1 MSVDAVNPVI
11 GKEKIKQGSVK
22 VCSHCGTTDTPLW
35 RRTPEGR
42 FICNACGIY
51 WKTNHIHR
59 PVRNSKKPSR
69 STKTRDA
76 CCANCGTSVT
86 SLWRRDHEGQTV
98 CNACG
103 LYYKLHKENRP
114 IKLKKDHI
122 KTRKR
127 RCRGSEDLEQA
138 TAAGHLTSSYTAM
151 PHYPTAQGYVM
162 MAAGVEPQRDQHS
175 PLSDGS
181 VTMVTT
187 SAAPT
192 STQSSV
198 Y

>member
-1 MSVDAVNPVI
+1 MRFFTESLGSKITSPYPSV
-11 GKEKIKQGSVK
+11 
-22 VCSHCGTTDTPLW
+22 PLLD
-35 RRTPEGR
+35 
-42 FICNACGIY
+42 
-51 WKTNHIHR
+51 
-59 PVRNSKKPSR
+59 PS
-69 STKTRDA
+69 SPF
-76 CCANCGTSVT
+76 
-86 SLWRRDHEGQTV
+86 SLS
-98 CNACG
+98 
-103 LYYKLHKENRP
+103 LYQENRP